1 MTIEL
6 PDVNLGSQPLT
17 SEQARLA
24 FAIGLYTGRR
34 ISLGRAAK
42 VAGIPYI
49 AFMKEMGRQGICLN
63 YTKEELEHD
72 FEMAEKLSGKV
83 IAA

>member
-17 SEQARLA
+17 SAQARLA
-24 FAIGLYTGRR
+24 LAIGLYTGHRV
-34 ISLGRAAK
+34 SLGRAAK

-49 AFMKEMGRQGICLN
+49 AFMDEMGRQGICLN
-63 YTKEELEHD
+63 YTKEDLAHD
-72 FEMAEKLSGKV
+72 FEMAEKLSRKAV
-83 IAA
+83 AA

>member
-6 PDVNLGSQPLT
+6 PDVNLASLT

-72 FEMAEKLSGKV
+72 FEMAEKLCRKV

>member
-6 PDVNLGSQPLT
+6 PDVNIGSQPLT
-17 SEQARLA
+17 GEQARLA

-34 ISLGRAAK
+34 VSLGRAAK
-42 VAGIPYI
+42 IAGIPYI
-49 AFMKEMGRQGICLN
+49 AFMKEMGKQGICLK
-63 YTKEELEHD
+63 YTREDLEHD
-72 FEMAEKLSGKV
+72 FEMAEKLSRKT

>member
-17 SEQARLA
+17 SAQARLA
-24 FAIGLYTGRR
+24 LAIGLYTGHRV
-34 ISLGRAAK
+34 SLGRAAK

-49 AFMKEMGRQGICLN
+49 AFMDEMGRQGICLN
-63 YTKEELEHD
+63 YTKEDLEHD
-72 FEMAEKLSGKV
+72 FEMAEKLSRKAV
-83 IAA
+83 AA

>member
-6 PDVNLGSQPLT
+6 PDVNLDSLT

-72 FEMAEKLSGKV
+72 FEMAEKLSRKV

>member
-6 PDVNLGSQPLT
+6 PPDVNLDSLT

-24 FAIGLYTGRR
+24 FAIGLYTGQR

-63 YTKEELEHD
+63 YIKEELEHD
-72 FEMAEKLSGKV
+72 FEMAEKLSRKV

>member
-6 PDVNLGSQPLT
+6 PDVNLGSLT

-63 YTKEELEHD
+63 YTKQELEHD
-72 FEMAEKLSGKV
+72 FEMADKLSRKV